1 LSHVKI
7 NDCYR
12 DCLGY
17 SGRYLV
23 LKGGAGSGKSV
34 FTAQK
39 LLIRCIQ
46 SPPHRFLVLRKVD
59 KTIRESVWKLFITL
73 IADYGL
79 TDACVVNK
87 TERTIRFKNGSEIIF
102 AGLDDPEKIKSIA
115 GITGIWMEESTEF
128 TQGDFNQL
136 DLRLRG
142 LGHDYKQIVLSFNP
156 IDHRHW
162 LKKRFF
168 DVTVPNALVLS
179 TTYLDNA
186 FIDDE
191 YHVKMQS
198 LKDED
203 EILYNV
209 YALGE
214 WGVPMAG
221 LIYKEWKPYTSAP
234 IDGDV
239 VYGLDFG
246 FNSPSA
252 LVKVTIH
259 DERIYAEQIMYKT
272 NLTTSGLIAELEPLG
287 LGHAPIYCDNAEPDK
302 IEELYNSGFN
312 VFPADKNVKEGINK
326 VKSLP
331 MHIHEASD
339 ELKKELSTYKWTQD
353 RSGILLDKPVKFN
366 DHLLDAMRY
375 AVYTHMKNYT
385 GVGVW

>member
-1 LSHVKI
+1 MSHVKI
-7 NDCYR
+7 NSCYSSA
-12 DCLGY
+12 LHY

-34 FTAQK
+34 FIAQK
-39 LLIRCIQ
+39 ILIRCVQ

-73 IADYGL
+73 VSDMGMTEAV
-79 TDACVVNK
+79 TVNK

-115 GITGIWMEESTEF
+115 GITGIWMEEATEF

-142 LGHDYKQIVLSFNP
+142 LGHDYKQICLSFNP

-168 DVTVPNALVLS
+168 DQIVPNAMVIS

-203 EILYNV
+203 EVLYNV

-221 LIYKEWKPYTSAP
+221 LIYKDWKVFSKAP
-234 IDGDV
+234 EGDT

-252 LVKVTIH
+252 LVRVDLH
-259 DERIYAEQIMYKT
+259 DERIYAEQLMYKT
-272 NLTTSGLIAELEPLG
+272 GLTTSALVEALQEFNI
-287 LGHAPIYCDNAEPDK
+287 GHAPVYCDNAEPDK

-312 VFPADKNVKEGINK
+312 VFPADKNVTEGINK
-326 VKSLP
+326 VKSMP
-331 MHIHEASD
+331 MFIHEASD
-339 ELKKELSTYKWTQD
+339 ELKKELATYKWAQD

-375 AVYTHMKNYT
+375 AVYTHTKHYS

>member
-1 LSHVKI
+1 MSHVKI
-7 NDCYR
+7 NSCYSTS
-12 DCLGY
+12 LHY

-34 FTAQK
+34 FIAQK
-39 LLIRCIQ
+39 LLIRCVQ

-59 KTIRESVWKLFITL
+59 KTIRESVWKLFNTL
-73 IADYGL
+73 IVEMGMSEAV
-79 TDACVVNK
+79 AINK
-87 TERTIRFKNGSEIIF
+87 TERTLRFKNGSEIIF

-115 GITGIWMEESTEF
+115 GITGIWMEEATEF

-142 LGHDYKQIVLSFNP
+142 LGHDYKQICLSFNP

-168 DVTVPNALVLS
+168 DQSVPNAMVVS

-191 YHVKMQS
+191 YHFKMQS

-203 EILYNV
+203 ELLYNV

-221 LIYKEWKPYTSAP
+221 LIYKEWKIFSVAP
-234 IDGDV
+234 EGDTI
-239 VYGLDFG
+239 YGMDFG

-252 LVKVTIH
+252 LVRVDMH
-259 DERIYAEQIMYKT
+259 DERIYVEQLLYKT
-272 NLTTSGLIAELEPLG
+272 GLTTSALIEALQEFHI
-287 LGHAPIYCDNAEPDK
+287 GHAPIYCDNAEPDK
-302 IEELYNSGFN
+302 IEEMYNSGFN
-312 VFPADKNVKEGINK
+312 VFPADKNVSEGINK
-326 VKSLP
+326 VKSMPLF
-331 MHIHEASD
+331 IHEASD
-339 ELKKELSTYKWTQD
+339 ELKKELATYKWAQD

-375 AVYTHMKNYT
+375 AVYTHMKHYS